1 MKTFSQFLEDDLDE
15 AVKRKVVIR
24 GGKRKIKFRSDRA
37 GYKVDSN
44 KREVKISAADRI
56 KMSIRNKKSARK
68 RKGKVAISN
77 TKRARSM
84 VKRTG
89 IQT

>member
-24 GGKRKIKFRSDRA
+24 GGKRKIKFKSDRA

-44 KREVKISAADRI
+44 KREVKISAADKI

-89 IQT
+89 I

>member
-24 GGKRKIKFRSDRA
+24 GGKRKIKFKSDRA

-44 KREVKISAADRI
+44 KREVKISAADKI
-56 KMSIRNKKSARK
+56 KMSLRNKSIR
-68 RKGKVAISN
+68 V
-77 TKRARSM
+77 
-84 VKRTG
+84 
-89 IQT
+89 

>member
-24 GGKRKIKFRSDRA
+24 GGKRKVKFRTDRA

-44 KREVKISAADRI
+44 KREIKISAADKI
-56 KMSIRNKKSARK
+56 KMSLRNKKSARK

-77 TKRARSM
+77 TRRARSM
-84 VKRTG
+84 AKRTG
-89 IQT
+89 T

>member
-1 MKTFSQFLEDDLDE
+1 MLSFSEYLEDDLDE

-24 GGKRKIKFRSDRA
+24 GGKRKIKFKSDRA

-44 KREVKISAADRI
+44 KREVKISAADKI
-56 KMSIRNKKSARK
+56 KMSLRNKKSARK

-77 TKRARSM
+77 TRRARSM
-84 VKRTG
+84 AKRTG
-89 IQT
+89 T

>member
-24 GGKRKIKFRSDRA
+24 GGKRKVKFKSDRA

-44 KREVKISAADRI
+44 KREVKISAADKI

-89 IQT
+89 I

>member
-24 GGKRKIKFRSDRA
+24 GGKRKIKFKSDRA

-44 KREVKISAADRI
+44 KREVKISAADKI
-56 KMSIRNKKSARK
+56 KMSLRNKKSARK

-77 TKRARSM
+77 TRRARSM
-84 VKRTG
+84 VKHTG
-89 IQT
+89 T

>member
-24 GGKRKIKFRSDRA
+24 GGKRKVKFRTDRA

-44 KREVKISAADRI
+44 KREVKISAADKI

>member
-24 GGKRKIKFRSDRA
+24 GGKRKVKFRTDRA

-44 KREVKISAADRI
+44 KREVKISAADKI

-89 IQT
+89 I

>member
-89 IQT
+89 I

>member
-24 GGKRKIKFRSDRA
+24 GGKRKIKFRSDRP

-44 KREVKISAADRI
+44 KREIKISAADKI

-89 IQT
+89 I

>member
-24 GGKRKIKFRSDRA
+24 GGKRKVKFRTDRA
-37 GYKVDSN
+37 GYKVDAN
-44 KREVKISAADRI
+44 KREVKISAADKI

-89 IQT
+89 I

>member
-24 GGKRKIKFRSDRA
+24 GGKRKIKFKSDRA
-37 GYKVDSN
+37 GYKVDGN
-44 KREVKISAADRI
+44 KREVKISASDKV
-56 KMSIRNKKSARK
+56 KMSLRNKKSARK

-77 TKRARSM
+77 TRRARSM
-84 VKRTG
+84 AKRTG
-89 IQT
+89 T

>member
-24 GGKRKIKFRSDRA
+24 GGKRKVKFKSDRA

-44 KREVKISAADRI
+44 KREVKISAADKI
-56 KMSIRNKKSARK
+56 KMSLRNKKSARK

-77 TKRARSM
+77 TRRARSM
-84 VKRTG
+84 AKRTG
-89 IQT
+89 T

>member
-24 GGKRKIKFRSDRA
+24 GGKRKIKFKSDRA

-44 KREVKISAADRI
+44 KREVKISAADKI
-56 KMSIRNKKSARK
+56 KMSLRNKKSARK

-77 TKRARSM
+77 TRRARSM
-84 VKRTG
+84 AKRTG
-89 IQT
+89 T

>member
-24 GGKRKIKFRSDRA
+24 GGKRKIKFKSDRA

-44 KREVKISAADRI
+44 KREVKISAADKI
-56 KMSIRNKKSARK
+56 KMSLRNKKSSRK

-77 TKRARSM
+77 TRRARSM
-84 VKRTG
+84 AKRTG
-89 IQT
+89 T

>member
-24 GGKRKIKFRSDRA
+24 GGKRKVKFRTDRA

-44 KREVKISAADRI
+44 KREVKISAAD
-56 KMSIRNKKSARK
+56 
-68 RKGKVAISN
+68 
-77 TKRARSM
+77 
-84 VKRTG
+84 
-89 IQT
+89 

>member
-15 AVKRKVVIR
+15 AIKRKVVIR
-24 GGKRKIKFRSDRA
+24 GGKRKIKFKSDRA

-44 KREVKISAADRI
+44 KREVKISAADKI
-56 KMSIRNKKSARK
+56 KMSLRNKKSARK

-77 TKRARSM
+77 TRRARSM
-84 VKRTG
+84 AKRTG
-89 IQT
+89 T

>member
-24 GGKRKIKFRSDRA
+24 GGKRKIKFKSDRA

-44 KREVKISAADRI
+44 KREIKISASDKV
-56 KMSIRNKKSARK
+56 KMSLRNKKSARK
-68 RKGKVAISN
+68 RKGKAAISN
-77 TKRARSM
+77 TRRARSM
-84 VKRTG
+84 AKRTG
-89 IQT
+89 T